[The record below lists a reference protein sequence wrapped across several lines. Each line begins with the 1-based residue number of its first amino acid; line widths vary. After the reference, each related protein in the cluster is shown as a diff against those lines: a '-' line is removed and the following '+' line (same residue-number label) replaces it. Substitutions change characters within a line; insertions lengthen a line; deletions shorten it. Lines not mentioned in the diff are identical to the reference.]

1 MDNRIKINDKN
12 EVVVTTSVDL
22 QLQKEAR
29 AGDVYRKK
37 DNYYCDKLLVKLTR
51 IKEGK
56 YPTWMGY
63 EFDFE
68 CGDWESEEKDLSIYP
83 ATINQGYIRF
93 LGDPYEY
100 ARAAH
105 DALGGDLSG
114 FPEMGAGIEDTSEE
128 GLVSKSVRSD
138 ALVEVVDKLDVLR
151 NKSKEITYMAECM
164 MKHQEMRLKK
174 MVDKMNEVVGRFHN
188 QIRKIMKVI
197 SMIELYLGVNEEL
210 YQICEGEVAD
220 ADEPL
225 TLRQLVLYMD
235 EETALT
241 GYKYEGYDFRDI
253 GKFDEWLTDPAHR
266 DLVIPEKRSIVV
278 FKPRRKDKHYTS
290 DRWENQEMNKWNHL
304 TYILL
309 RNGDNLY
316 RVYSE
321 NFFTGDVL
329 FPRKEELKACLES
342 DNEFKLESLQDRA
355 VKFAMFIN
363 GIFDRSTIMHPI
375 NGKVDMFKMD
385 ESPIR
390 IIYDA
395 EPSLG
400 DGRLSFREYVKEVN
414 STISEGSRIFLAKQ
428 PSREEKSD
436 RLLKFY
442 ANEFNMPE
450 APGSGVYQ
458 VYANKH
464 ETYRFQ
470 QWKKKTGNEDAKQLC
485 IKYKPG
491 GSYYSN
497 WNGDDMKRKNSV
509 TWLIDVDHDEIL
521 NYDNVSF
528 EEIDYYL
535 QSRIHRSEYMYMFR
549 ALIGLRDRLRKE
561 KEGEKDFIA
570 LLAGWS
576 HSSIEKVEELVTWWK
591 LKNKWKRSLSS
602 DDAKAYRMILRKLKN
617 EA

>member
-1 MDNRIKINDKN
+1 MKKYESKIEVVATEITAGEYSKKIGYEILNSDGVPRDKDEPGYRIKGPGFVKWMP
-12 EVVVTTSVDL
+12 
-22 QLQKEAR
+22 KEDFDIFKVPVLPRIGEKMEWCGYKDEPVLKTYKGKPYSALVMDYV
-29 AGDVYRKK
+29 DVY
-37 DNYYCDKLLVKLTR
+37 T
-51 IKEGK
+51 
-56 YPTWMGY
+56 
-63 EFDFE
+63 
-68 CGDWESEEKDLSIYP
+68 
-83 ATINQGYIRF
+83 
-93 LGDPYEY
+93 
-100 ARAAH
+100 
-105 DALGGDLSG
+105 
-114 FPEMGAGIEDTSEE
+114 
-128 GLVSKSVRSD
+128 
-138 ALVEVVDKLDVLR
+138 VVD
-151 NKSKEITYMAECM
+151 I
-164 MKHQEMRLKK
+164 
-174 MVDKMNEVVGRFHN
+174 
-188 QIRKIMKVI
+188 I
-197 SMIELYLGVNEEL
+197 
-210 YQICEGEVAD
+210 YQ
-220 ADEPL
+220 
-225 TLRQLVLYMD
+225 
-235 EETALT
+235 
-241 GYKYEGYDFRDI
+241 
-253 GKFDEWLTDPAHR
+253 
-266 DLVIPEKRSIVV
+266 
-278 FKPRRKDKHYTS
+278 
-290 DRWENQEMNKWNHL
+290 WENLSDEDDCDM
-304 TYILL
+304 
-309 RNGDNLY
+309 
-316 RVYSE
+316 
-321 NFFTGDVL
+321 
-329 FPRKEELKACLES
+329 EEEFHIMVMVERTKGRGLKACLES

-355 VKFAMFIN
+355 VKFAMFVN
-363 GIFDRSTIMHPI
+363 GVFDRSTIMHPI

-428 PSREEKSD
+428 PSREEKGD

-442 ANEFNMPE
+442 ANEFNMPDAPE
-450 APGSGVYQ
+450 AGVYQ
-458 VYANKH
+458 VHVNKH

-497 WNGDDMKRKNSV
+497 WNGDGMKRKNSV